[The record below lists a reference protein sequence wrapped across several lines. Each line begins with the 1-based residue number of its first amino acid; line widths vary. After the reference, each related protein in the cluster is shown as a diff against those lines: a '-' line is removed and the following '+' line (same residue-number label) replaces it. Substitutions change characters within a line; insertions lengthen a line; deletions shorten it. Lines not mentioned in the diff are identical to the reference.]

1 MPFEYKTIVLS
12 SENSVWK
19 LQINRPESLNAL
31 NLLVLSEMGE
41 ALRVIS
47 EMDFEDAKA
56 LIITGQGE
64 KAFVAGADIKE
75 MASLSAEE
83 ATQFSKKGQSVFS
96 ELELMK
102 IPVIAAV
109 NGFALGGGLE
119 LALGCDF
126 MFASENAKMGFPEV
140 SLGLIPGFG
149 GTVRLARAVGLRK
162 ARELIFSGDMLTA
175 AEALDLGL
183 VNKVVPSGELMQA
196 VQKRVESI
204 LNKGPMAVSI
214 AKKSIHQAWDLQI
227 DEALAMEADQF
238 GELFETEDSQEGMK
252 AFMEK
257 RKAKF
262 TGH

>member
-126 MFASENAKMGFPEV
+126 MFASEMRRWV
-140 SLGLIPGFG
+140 S
-149 GTVRLARAVGLRK
+149 RK
-162 ARELIFSGDMLTA
+162 SLW
-175 AEALDLGL
+175 
-183 VNKVVPSGELMQA
+183 V
-196 VQKRVESI
+196 
-204 LNKGPMAVSI
+204 
-214 AKKSIHQAWDLQI
+214 
-227 DEALAMEADQF
+227 
-238 GELFETEDSQEGMK
+238 
-252 AFMEK
+252 
-257 RKAKF
+257 
-262 TGH
+262 